1 MNVKTRLFSIILL
14 GILIIPVFFNPP
26 KSGKVL
32 GVSEQA
38 QPEVE
43 AKPAPA
49 VSGFNIGSVFN
60 APNNEQKSNEQK
72 NVAAVVDNQS
82 PPSDLTPSPEYK
94 LKDISSG
101 IRDKKK
107 KNMVSV
113 KDLQGKVV
121 WDAGTSNSV
130 TSDKFGLGSGVKV
143 KYADKV
149 TNLVVAN
156 TRILAPDVLL
166 LVDSKTFVQLGGDL
180 EKQAS
185 IDVIINI
192 E

>member
-32 GVSEQA
+32 GVSEKS

-49 VSGFNIGSVFN
+49 TNNFNIGSVFN
-60 APNNEQKSNEQK
+60 SPNSNQK
-72 NVAAVVDNQS
+72 NTTTVDAKEADPLEPTQV
-82 PPSDLTPSPEYK
+82 PEYK

-101 IRDKKK
+101 IRDVKKK
-107 KNMVSV
+107 SV
-113 KDLQGKVV
+113 AATKELRGKVV
-121 WDAGTSNSV
+121 WDANTTNSV
-130 TSDKFGLGSGVKV
+130 TSDKFALGGGLKV
-143 KYADKV
+143 SYNGKE

-166 LVDSKTFVQLGGDL
+166 SVDSKTFIQLGGDL
-180 EKQAS
+180 EKQTS
-185 IDVIINI
+185 VDVVVNF

>member
-32 GVSEQA
+32 GVSEKS

-43 AKPAPA
+43 AKPAA
-49 VSGFNIGSVFN
+49 TNSSFNLGSVFN
-60 APNNEQKSNEQK
+60 SANNTDQKS
-72 NVAAVVDNQS
+72 VAVASTKEVEPLEPIQS
-82 PPSDLTPSPEYK
+82 SEYK

-107 KNMVSV
+107 KSSNAV
-113 KDLQGKVV
+113 KELAGKVI
-121 WDAGTSNSV
+121 WDANITNSV
-130 TSDKFGLGSGVKV
+130 TSDKFGLGSGVRV
-143 KYADKV
+143 KYGNKE
-149 TNLVVAN
+149 TSLVIAN

-180 EKQAS
+180 EKQS
-185 IDVIINI
+185 SVDVIINI
-192 E
+192 D